1 MLFRDLPFSALRDL
15 LLELGFEEK
24 TVPKSAENPV
34 PGTAFYHPAS
44 DCFFVFRPYRPQD
57 RVSMMDVLGVRS
69 QLDWR
74 GLLSEQAFDAA
85 LRKASA

>member
-1 MLFRDLPFSALRDL
+1 MRKLLR
-15 LLELGFEEK
+15 ELGFEEK
-24 TVPKSAENPV
+24 TVPQSADNPV
-34 PGTAFYHPAS
+34 PGIAFHHVES
-44 DCFFVFRPYRPQD
+44 DCFFAFRPYRPQD
-57 RVSMMDVLGVRS
+57 RVSMMDFIGVRS